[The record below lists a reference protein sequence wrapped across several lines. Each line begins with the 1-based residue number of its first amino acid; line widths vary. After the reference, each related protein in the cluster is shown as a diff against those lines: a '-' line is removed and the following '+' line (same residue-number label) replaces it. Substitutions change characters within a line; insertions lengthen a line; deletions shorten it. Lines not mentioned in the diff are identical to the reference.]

1 MYFDSK
7 RRGKKGLPW
16 TDARTDY
23 EKRSDEYYEKLEELV
38 KQIDDVE
45 ANTSF
50 LTELDPDDFDGAY
63 LYVSGR
69 LRELKK
75 YLKRYSSADAV
86 YIEDW
91 LDQLEEIR
99 NELDDLE
106 TDALLCN
113 DETDDGL
120 DWEADDD
127 DFSWD
132 SDDDDDWDDDND
144 RDDWQLS

>member
-16 TDARTDY
+16 TDGRTAR
-23 EKRSDEYYEKLEELV
+23 EKRSDEYYDKLEELV

-45 ANTSF
+45 ANTQFISA
-50 LTELDPDDFDGAY
+50 LYPDDCDGGY
-63 LYVSGR
+63 QYVAAR
-69 LRELKK
+69 IRELKK
-75 YLKRYSSADAV
+75 YLKRDCCADAV
-86 YIEDW
+86 YIDDW
-91 LDQLEEIR
+91 LDQLEDIR
-99 NELDDLE
+99 NELEDLE

-120 DWEADDD
+120 DWEADED

-144 RDDWQLS
+144 KDDW

>member
-91 LDQLEEIR
+91 LDQLEDIR
-99 NELDDLE
+99 NELEDLE

-144 RDDWQLS
+144 RDDW

>member
-23 EKRSDEYYEKLEELV
+23 EKRSDEYYEKLEKLV
-38 KQIDDVE
+38 EQIDDVE

-63 LYVSGR
+63 QYVSAR

-75 YLKRYSSADAV
+75 YLKRDCCADAV

-91 LDQLEEIR
+91 LDQLEDIR
-99 NELDDLE
+99 NELEDLE
-106 TDALLCN
+106 TDALLRN

-120 DWEADDD
+120 DWEADED

-144 RDDWQLS
+144 KDDW

>member
-16 TDARTDY
+16 TDSRTEQ

-45 ANTSF
+45 ANTQFISA
-50 LTELDPDDFDGAY
+50 LYPDDCDGGY
-63 LYVSGR
+63 QYVAAR
-69 LRELKK
+69 IRELKK
-75 YLKRYSSADAV
+75 YLKRDCCADAV
-86 YIEDW
+86 DIEDW
-91 LDQLEEIR
+91 LDRLEDIR
-99 NELDDLE
+99 NELEDLE

-113 DETDDGL
+113 DETDDDL

-127 DFSWD
+127 DFGWD
-132 SDDDDDWDDDND
+132 SDDDDDRDDDND
-144 RDDWQLS
+144 RDDW

>member
-16 TDARTDY
+16 TDGRTAQ
-23 EKRSDEYYEKLEELV
+23 EKRSDEYYDKLEELV

-45 ANTSF
+45 ANTQFISA
-50 LTELDPDDFDGAY
+50 LYPDDCDGGY
-63 LYVSGR
+63 QYVSAR

-75 YLKRYSSADAV
+75 YLKRDCCADAV

-91 LDQLEEIR
+91 LDQLEDIR
-99 NELDDLE
+99 NELEDLE
-106 TDALLCN
+106 TDALLRN

-120 DWEADDD
+120 DW
-127 DFSWD
+127 
-132 SDDDDDWDDDND
+132 
-144 RDDWQLS
+144 

>member
-23 EKRSDEYYEKLEELV
+23 EKRSDEYYDKLEELV

-75 YLKRYSSADAV
+75 YLKRDCCADAV

-99 NELDDLE
+99 NELEDLE

-113 DETDDGL
+113 DGTDDEL

-144 RDDWQLS
+144 RDDW

>member
-16 TDARTDY
+16 TDGRTAR
-23 EKRSDEYYEKLEELV
+23 EKRSDEYYDKLEELV

-45 ANTSF
+45 ANTQFISA
-50 LTELDPDDFDGAY
+50 LYPDDCDGGY
-63 LYVSGR
+63 QYVSAR
-69 LRELKK
+69 IRELKK
-75 YLKRYSSADAV
+75 YLKRDCCADAV
-86 YIEDW
+86 YIDDW
-91 LDQLEEIR
+91 LDQLEDIR
-99 NELDDLE
+99 NELEDLE

-127 DFSWD
+127 DFGWD

-144 RDDWQLS
+144 KDDW

>member
-16 TDARTDY
+16 TDGRTAR
-23 EKRSDEYYEKLEELV
+23 EKRSDEYYDKLEELV

-45 ANTSF
+45 ANTQFISA
-50 LTELDPDDFDGAY
+50 LYPDDCDGGY
-63 LYVSGR
+63 QYVSAR
-69 LRELKK
+69 IRELKK
-75 YLKRYSSADAV
+75 YLKRDCCADAV
-86 YIEDW
+86 YIDDW
-91 LDQLEEIR
+91 LDQLEDIR
-99 NELDDLE
+99 NELEDLE

-144 RDDWQLS
+144 KDDW

>member
-23 EKRSDEYYEKLEELV
+23 EKRSDEYYEKLEKLV
-38 KQIDDVE
+38 EQIDDVE

-75 YLKRYSSADAV
+75 YLKRYSCADAV
-86 YIEDW
+86 DIEDW

-99 NELDDLE
+99 NELEDLE

-113 DETDDGL
+113 DGTDDDL

-144 RDDWQLS
+144 KDDW

>member
-23 EKRSDEYYEKLEELV
+23 EKRSDEYYDKLEELV
-38 KQIDDVE
+38 EQIDDVE

-63 LYVSGR
+63 LYVFGR

-75 YLKRYSSADAV
+75 YLKRDCSADAV

-99 NELDDLE
+99 NELEDLE

-113 DETDDGL
+113 DGTDDEL

-144 RDDWQLS
+144 KDDW

>member
-69 LRELKK
+69 LRELKN

-99 NELDDLE
+99 NELEDLE

-113 DETDDGL
+113 DDIDDDL

-127 DFSWD
+127 DFDWNR
-132 SDDDDDWDDDND
+132 DDDDDWDDDND
-144 RDDWQLS
+144 RDDW

>member
-16 TDARTDY
+16 TDGRTDY
-23 EKRSDEYYEKLEELV
+23 EKHSDEYYEKLEKLV
-38 KQIDDVE
+38 EQIDDVE

-99 NELDDLE
+99 NELEDLE

-113 DETDDGL
+113 DGTDDDL

-144 RDDWQLS
+144 KDDW